1 MWEISYGFFAWVGM
15 GMTLSSQF
23 VALSASK
30 PEKNA
35 ATSVTTY
42 YLVQQVGFMMG
53 ITLSKALISRDLES
67 RLMVALRNEA
77 GKNEVS
83 IHAILQIVLFIHAYI
98 LIVDQTNHGPSP
110 VNEFGPLGT
119 ERDCTAGIPTELLHT
134 PR

>member
-1 MWEISYGFFAWVGM
+1 MWEVSYGFLAWVGM

-30 PEKNA
+30 LEKNA

-53 ITLSKALISRDLES
+53 ITLSKALISRDLER
-67 RLMVALRNEA
+67 RLIFALRDEA
-77 GKNEVS
+77 GRSEVS
-83 IHAILQIVLFIHAYI
+83 IHAIPRIGLPIYTYL
-98 LIVDQTNHGPSP
+98 LIVNQKNHEPST
-110 VNEFGPLGT
+110 VNKFGTPST
-119 ERDCTAGIPTELLHT
+119 ERDCTAGFPTDLFHP

>member
-1 MWEISYGFFAWVGM
+1 MWEISYGFLAWVGM

-83 IHAILQIVLFIHAYI
+83 IHTI
-98 LIVDQTNHGPSP
+98 S
-110 VNEFGPLGT
+110 
-119 ERDCTAGIPTELLHT
+119 R
-134 PR
+134 